1 MVEFIKKFLQ
11 DVQESFRGEAER
23 MNLNSEEDVVSLV
36 RQVRKEL
43 QEEHRKNFIDNNSPL
58 L

>member
-1 MVEFIKKFLQ
+1 MKFAKALLRG
-11 DVQESFRGEAER
+11 VQESFRGEAER
-23 MNLNSEEDVVSLV
+23 MNLNSEEDVASLV

-43 QEEHRKNFIDNNSPL
+43 QEEHRKSFIDNNSPL